1 MKGVFDKAILPAFLF
16 ISNVPAFGMATVLL
30 FIFSLKLHIAPAAW
44 LCEQY
49 DSAYEPCFY
58 EICAFTLPVAVLVY
72 RNHHD
77 RRPGDWYA
85 FDVNL

>member
-30 FIFSLKLHIAPAAW
+30 FVFSLKLHIAPAAGGYASSMIPHMS
-44 LCEQY
+44 L
-49 DSAYEPCFY
+49 
-58 EICAFTLPVAVLVY
+58 AFMKSVLSHYQLPFWY

-77 RRPGDWYA
+77 RRPGYWYA
-85 FDVNL
+85 FNVNL